1 MGISKINLSSL
12 PHFILHFL
20 ADRRTYILFFLNN
33 KCLGKVNFD
42 TTGTPDPMFLNTMN
56 SMEVIGLKSVEGA
69 RLDITLPG
77 RNDSYSLYR

>member
-1 MGISKINLSSL
+1 M
-12 PHFILHFL
+12 FL
-20 ADRRTYILFFLNN
+20 LAFFKRTDEHTFFFCNKN
-33 KCLGKVNFD
+33 KCLGKVKFE

-77 RNDSYSLYR
+77 INDSYSLYR